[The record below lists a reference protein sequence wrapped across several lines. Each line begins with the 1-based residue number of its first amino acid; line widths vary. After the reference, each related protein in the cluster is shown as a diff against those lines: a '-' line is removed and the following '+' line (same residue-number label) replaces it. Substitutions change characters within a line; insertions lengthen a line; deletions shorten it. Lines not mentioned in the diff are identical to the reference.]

1 MTAAVFPGQG
11 SQYVGMGKDLYQ
23 NYPAAKNLFDKANEI
38 LHFDLTQIMF
48 EGTDEELKQTKV
60 TQVAVFLHSI
70 ASFTVLNQHT
80 ISMVAGHSLGE
91 YTALVACK
99 ALSFEDALVLVSKRA
114 AAMQKACVQNPSTML
129 AVVGLEEEKIQQIC
143 NSVKGEVVTVANYNS
158 PSQIIVSGTMKGI
171 EEVATQVKELKAR
184 AIPLNVGGAFHS
196 PLMQSAE
203 EELKQAIIP
212 LEFDAPIC
220 PIYQNIDGKA
230 HTNPQE
236 IKQNLIAQLT
246 KPVQWTQ
253 TIQNMIADGASEF
266 AEFGPGNVLKGLIKK
281 INSEVIC
288 IEQ

>member
-11 SQYVGMGKDLYQ
+11 AQYVGMGKDLYQ
-23 NYPAAKNLFDKANEI
+23 NYPAAKSLFDKANEI

-129 AVVGLEEEKIQQIC
+129 AVVGLEEEKIQQR
-143 NSVKGEVVTVANYNS
+143 K
-158 PSQIIVSGTMKGI
+158 
-171 EEVATQVKELKAR
+171 
-184 AIPLNVGGAFHS
+184 
-196 PLMQSAE
+196 
-203 EELKQAIIP
+203 
-212 LEFDAPIC
+212 
-220 PIYQNIDGKA
+220 
-230 HTNPQE
+230 
-236 IKQNLIAQLT
+236 
-246 KPVQWTQ
+246 
-253 TIQNMIADGASEF
+253 
-266 AEFGPGNVLKGLIKK
+266 
-281 INSEVIC
+281 
-288 IEQ
+288 